1 MRRLI
6 SQLLPVSAFTR
17 EDRRVSAVMWVAA
30 VMQGFAQAQVTNTL
44 PFVRL
49 SLEVTEGQMSSLLAI
64 ARLGA
69 FLAFPFTLRGDRL
82 GRRGPFLVAFAILM
96 AANAATALAYQ
107 PAVFAGLQALVRMG
121 TTAVGVL
128 AIVLIVEQLSPQV
141 RAYGLSIYGAGGSFG
156 AGIALAVLP
165 LARLG
170 DLSWRLLFAA
180 SALGLLL
187 LPFLARQVRESPIHD
202 EYDLG
207 RTGLLAPL
215 ASEHRRS
222 FVVLAVSSFL
232 AAAYTTVAISFSF
245 ERLVN
250 DVGLSVGT
258 AVWISLIG
266 GTVGGIGFFIGGR
279 IADEV
284 GRRAGTII
292 GFLLAVAGG
301 LGLYWLDEPIA
312 LAGAVFV
319 STFGAF
325 AAIPS
330 VGAQRN
336 ELFPT
341 GQRATAV
348 TWLNNFGV
356 LGSVA
361 GLALGS
367 ATIDTLGLSETV
379 SILAA
384 GMVVAALVVL
394 LLPETRGQPLGAL
407 ITER

>member
-1 MRRLI
+1 
-6 SQLLPVSAFTR
+6 
-17 EDRRVSAVMWVAA
+17 MWVAA
-30 VMQGFAQAQVTNTL
+30 IVQGFAQAQVTNTL

-49 SLEVTEGQMSSLLAI
+49 SLEMTEGQMSSLLAI

-69 FLAFPFTLRGDRL
+69 FLAFPFTLRGDRY
-82 GRRGPFLVAFAILM
+82 GRRGPFLIAFAILM

-107 PAVFAGLQALVRMG
+107 PSVFAGLQALVRMG

-128 AIVLIVEQLSPQV
+128 ATVLIVEQLSPQV

-156 AGIALAVLP
+156 AGIALLALP
-165 LARLG
+165 IARLG
-170 DLSWRLLFAA
+170 DESWRLLFAA
-180 SALGLLL
+180 SVLGLLL

-215 ASEHRRS
+215 GGGNRRN
-222 FVVLAVSSFL
+222 FVILSISSFL

-245 ERLVN
+245 ERLVS
-250 DVGLSVGT
+250 DVGLPVGT

-266 GTVGGIGFFIGGR
+266 GTLGGIGFFLGGR
-279 IADEV
+279 IADEI
-284 GRRAGTII
+284 GRRAGAII
-292 GFLLAVAGG
+292 GFLLAAAGG
-301 LGLYWLDEPIA
+301 LGLYWLEDPWAI
-312 LAGAVFV
+312 AGAVFV

-361 GLALGS
+361 GLTLGS
-367 ATIDTLGLSETV
+367 VTIDTIGLSETV
-379 SILAA
+379 SILAI
-384 GMVVAALVVL
+384 GMVMAALLIL

-407 ITER
+407 VTER

>member
-1 MRRLI
+1 
-6 SQLLPVSAFTR
+6 
-17 EDRRVSAVMWVAA
+17 MWVAA
-30 VMQGFAQAQVTNTL
+30 IMQGFAQAQVTNTL

-49 SLEVTEGQMSSLLAI
+49 SLEMTEGQMSSLLAI

-69 FLAFPFTLRGDRL
+69 FLAFPFTLRGDRY
-82 GRRGPFLVAFAILM
+82 GRRGPFLIAFAILM

-107 PAVFAGLQALVRMG
+107 PSVFAGLQALVRMG

-128 AIVLIVEQLSPQV
+128 ATVLIVEQLSPQV

-156 AGIALAVLP
+156 AGIALLALP
-165 LARLG
+165 IARLG
-170 DLSWRLLFAA
+170 DESWRLLFAA
-180 SALGLLL
+180 SVLGLLL

-215 ASEHRRS
+215 SGGNRRN
-222 FVVLAVSSFL
+222 FVILSISSFL

-245 ERLVN
+245 ERLVS
-250 DVGLSVGT
+250 DVGLPVGT

-266 GTVGGIGFFIGGR
+266 GTLGGIGFFLGGR
-279 IADEV
+279 IADEI
-284 GRRAGTII
+284 GRRAGAII
-292 GFLLAVAGG
+292 GFLLAAAGG
-301 LGLYWLDEPIA
+301 LGLYWLEDPWAI
-312 LAGAVFV
+312 AGAVFV

-325 AAIPS
+325 TAIPS

-361 GLALGS
+361 GLTLGS
-367 ATIDTLGLSETV
+367 VTIDTIGLSETV
-379 SILAA
+379 SILAI
-384 GMVVAALVVL
+384 GMVMAALLIL

-407 ITER
+407 VTER